1 MPATGRQAG
10 ITSRRQASI
19 MDFSGRCPLFAG
31 MARSYTGIHVVSFC
45 WVIRDQLNCVQFN

>member
-1 MPATGRQAG
+1 MPAISGQSPLKSMNDTC
-10 ITSRRQASI
+10 RRELMPAC
-19 MDFSGRCPLFAG
+19 RPVAG